1 MLTATQVETVAF
13 VTDGGIICRDCAES
27 RFGELG
33 VAAIEEGIAEFLP
46 RDVSPLIR
54 YELDN
59 IIGEDAHEWIAQE
72 GEVWQNIDG
81 DWYSRTNGETHGP
94 FDSEDEAEQA
104 LYDEYPDEYAC
115 DDCGGGIS

>member
-46 RDVSPLIR
+46 QDVSPLIR

-59 IIGEDAHEWIAQE
+59 LVGELAWDYAAQDVDENDPEADRIIERKADEIADE
-72 GEVWQNIDG
+72 G
-81 DWYSRTNGETHGP
+81 
-94 FDSEDEAEQA
+94 
-104 LYDEYPDEYAC
+104 YAC
-115 DDCGGGIS
+115 DDCGRAIT